1 MLDSAC
7 GCSLVVAMV
16 TAEREDGR
24 LKVEMKR
31 AHSRLEDIQEQMNI
45 YEVD

>member
-1 MLDSAC
+1 
-7 GCSLVVAMV
+7 MV

-31 AHSRLEDIQEQMNI
+31 AHSQLEDIQEQMNI
-45 YEVD
+45 YEVG

>member
-1 MLDSAC
+1 MFDSAS

-31 AHSRLEDIQEQMNI
+31 AASQLEDIQEQMNI
-45 YEVD
+45 YEVG